1 MPNVRPTAA
10 QTPFLCLRTLFLGSM
25 FFLAFPTFAQQQY
38 TLSGYVRDNSNGE
51 DLIGAAVVAEP
62 SKQGAVT
69 NNYGFY
75 SFKLPAGTHNV
86 TFNYIGYQTITKQ
99 ITLKANTN
107 LTVALAPSSQELQ
120 AVEVTT
126 ERLDENIKSTQMSV
140 ATLTTKEIKKI
151 PQLLGEV
158 DVIRT
163 LTLLPGI
170 SVVGEGANGFNVR
183 GGNVDQNL
191 ILLDEAPIYSS
202 SHLFGFFSIFNAD
215 AVTDVKLFK
224 GGIPANYGGR
234 LSSVLDIRQKN
245 GNSKKF
251 AGNGGLGLLSS
262 RLLLEGPLV
271 KDKVSFVIGGRRS
284 YQDIFIRMSSNENIN
299 STVLYFYDLNAKL
312 NYKINDKNRIYLSGY
327 FGRDVFGLED
337 LFSFGWGNS
346 TGTLRWNTLF
356 NNRLFANFTA
366 VYSDYTYYVGTPDE
380 GVANFT
386 LNSRIQNY
394 IQKGD
399 FTWYANNNNK
409 ILFGWDA
416 TYYRFSPGKIT
427 GNFDIELSK
436 ENALE
441 GGIYISNEQKINSRL
456 NLQYGLRYS
465 GFANVGPRT
474 VRQYA
479 PGKPLNANNVI
490 DSTVYGS
497 GDIVSSFLDLN
508 GLEPRFAA
516 NYIINDQTSIKTS
529 YNRTRQYIHQVSNTT
544 TPTPIDLWRP
554 SGPFIMPA
562 TADQVAI
569 GVFRNFKQDTY
580 QFSFE
585 TYYKAMS
592 NLVDYKDGAELIFNE
607 YIETELLSG
616 VGRAY
621 GIELMLEKKLGKFTG
636 WISYALARTERKVVG
651 DSPEESINNGEW
663 YAANFDK
670 LHDLT
675 IVASYTFNKKWDVG
689 ANFAFQTGRPIT
701 YPNGRANF
709 EGIIYPVYA
718 NRNGA
723 RIPNYHRLD
732 LSANYNPA
740 AKAGRWWNSSWSF
753 GIYNV
758 YARKNPYSIFFRQ
771 NPDNPII
778 TEAVRLS
785 IFANLIPF
793 VTYNFNF

>member
-1 MPNVRPTAA
+1 MLFATSSIRMASKPKLFFSFLLLILMG
-10 QTPFLCLRTLFLGSM
+10 TPI
-25 FFLAFPTFAQQQY
+25 FAQQQY

-51 DLIGAAVVAEP
+51 DLIGAAVVAAP

-69 NNYGFY
+69 NSYGFY
-75 SFKLPAGTHNV
+75 SFKLPAGTHEV
-86 TFNYIGYQTITKQ
+86 TFNYIGYQSITKTV
-99 ITLKANTN
+99 TLKSNTT
-107 LTVALAPSSQELQ
+107 LTVSLSPSSQELK

-234 LSSVLDIRQKN
+234 LSSVLDIRQIN

-251 AGNGGLGLLSS
+251 SGNGGIGLLSS
-262 RLLLEGPLV
+262 RLLLEGPIV

-284 YQDIFIRMSSNENIN
+284 YQDIFIRMSNDENIN

-312 NYKINDKNRIYLSGY
+312 NYKINDKNRVYLSGY
-327 FGRDVFGLED
+327 FGRDVFGLQD

-346 TGTLRWNTLF
+346 TGTLRWNSLF
-356 NNRLFANFTA
+356 NDRLFANFTA

-427 GNFDIELSK
+427 GNFDVELSK

-456 NLQYGLRYS
+456 NFQYGLRYS
-465 GFANVGPRT
+465 GFANVGPRV
-474 VRQYA
+474 VRQYEA
-479 PGKPLNANNVI
+479 GKPLNANTVI
-490 DSTVYGS
+490 DSTVYGR
-497 GDIVSSFLDLN
+497 GDIVASYLDWN

-516 NYIINDQTSIKTS
+516 NYILNDQTSLKTS

-554 SGPFIMPA
+554 SGPFILPA

-592 NLVDYKDGAELIFNE
+592 NLVDYKDGAELIFND
-607 YIETELLSG
+607 YIETELLTG
-616 VGRAY
+616 IGRAY
-621 GIELMLEKKLGKFTG
+621 GIEVMLEKKLGKFTG
-636 WISYALARTERKVVG
+636 WISYALARTERQVVG
-651 DSPEESINNGEW
+651 NSPEESINNGEW

-675 IVASYTFNKKWDVG
+675 IVASYTFNKVWDVG

-701 YPNGRANF
+701 FPNGRANF
-709 EGIIYPVYA
+709 EGIVYPVYA

-732 LSANYNPA
+732 FSANYTPEP
-740 AKAGRWWNSSWSF
+740 KEGRKWQSSWSF
-753 GIYNV
+753 GVYNV
-758 YARKNPYSIFFRQ
+758 YARRNPYSIFFRQ
-771 NPDNPII
+771 NQENPIL

-785 IFANLIPF
+785 IFANIIPF

>member
-1 MPNVRPTAA
+1 MPNLIPVAA
-10 QTPFLCLRTLFLGSM
+10 SKSNFWARSFVMVALLFCTTQ
-25 FFLAFPTFAQQQY
+25 AIAQKQY

-51 DLIGAAVVAEP
+51 DLIGAAVVANP

-69 NNYGFY
+69 NSYGFY
-75 SFKLPAGTHNV
+75 SFKLSEGTYDI
-86 TFNYIGYQTITKQ
+86 TFNYIGYEPITKK
-99 ITLKANTN
+99 ITLKANTT
-107 LTVALAPSSQELQ
+107 LTVSLKPSSEELQ

-140 ATLTTKEIKKI
+140 ATLSTKEIKKI
-151 PQLLGEV
+151 PQLLGET

-215 AVTDVKLFK
+215 AVTDVKLYK

-234 LSSVLDIRQKN
+234 LSSVLDIRQIN

-251 AGNGGLGLLSS
+251 SGNGGLGLLSS
-262 RLLLEGPLV
+262 RLLLEGPIV

-284 YQDIFIRMSSNENIN
+284 YQDLFIRMSSDEAIN
-299 STVLYFYDLNAKL
+299 STVLYFYDLNAKV
-312 NYKINDKNRIYLSGY
+312 NYKINDKNRVYLSGY
-327 FGRDVFGLED
+327 FGRDVFGLQD

-346 TGTLRWNTLF
+346 TGTLRWNSLF
-356 NNRLFANFTA
+356 SDRLFANFTA
-366 VYSDYTYYVGTPDE
+366 VYSDYTYYVGTPDD

-427 GNFDIELSK
+427 GNFDVELDK

-456 NLQYGLRYS
+456 NLQYGIRYS
-465 GFANVGPRT
+465 GFANIGPRV
-474 VRQYA
+474 VRAYE
-479 PGKPLNANNVI
+479 PGKPLNANTVI

-497 GDIVSSFLDLN
+497 GDIVASYLDWN

-516 NYIINDQTSIKTS
+516 NYILNDQTSIKAS

-554 SGPFIMPA
+554 SGPFILPA

-569 GVFRNFKQDTY
+569 GVFRNFNQDTY
-580 QFSFE
+580 QLSVE
-585 TYYKAMS
+585 TYYKSMQ
-592 NLVDYKDGAELIFNE
+592 NLVDYKDGAELIFNN
-607 YIETELLSG
+607 YIETELLTG
-616 VGRAY
+616 IGRAY
-621 GIELMLEKKLGKFTG
+621 GIEFMLEKKLGKLTG
-636 WISYALARTERKVVG
+636 WISYALARTERQVAG
-651 DSPEESINNGEW
+651 PTPEESINNGEW

-670 LHDLT
+670 LHDLSV
-675 IVASYTFNKKWDVG
+675 VATYTFNKKWDVG

-701 YPNGRANF
+701 FPNGRASF
-709 EGIIYPVYA
+709 DGIVYPVYA

-732 LSANYNPA
+732 LSANYTPEPKPNR
-740 AKAGRWWNSSWSF
+740 KWNSSWGF
-753 GIYNV
+753 GVYNV
-758 YARKNPYSIFFRQ
+758 YARRNPYSIFFRQ
-771 NPDNPII
+771 NADNPIV